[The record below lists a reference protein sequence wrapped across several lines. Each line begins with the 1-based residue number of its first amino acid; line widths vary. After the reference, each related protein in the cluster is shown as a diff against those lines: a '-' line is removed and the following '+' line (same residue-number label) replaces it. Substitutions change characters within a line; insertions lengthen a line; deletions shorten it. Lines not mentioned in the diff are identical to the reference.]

1 LSKRFSLARAS
12 RWFLGSGIQERSGG
26 VARFYQSEI
35 QKNKPVS
42 SEITGYTASAY
53 VYLFTIT
60 GDDACLNR
68 ARQTAAFLVDQAW
81 DAGLR
86 TFPYEHPSPSRES
99 HHHAYFFDCG
109 IIIRGLLAV
118 WRQTRED
125 RLLDI
130 AHVAAQG
137 MLTDFYNSEGRHAGK
152 HASYHPILELPSKAP
167 LPHTQLW
174 SRSAGCYQLKSALAW
189 LDVAELTADGP
200 LKSAYFDLLAS
211 ALATHAGFLPG
222 ATPHAT
228 MDRLHAYSYFLE
240 ALTPVLDRPD
250 CAQAFS
256 TALRSISASLRE
268 IAPSFVRSDVR
279 AQLLR
284 ARIYG
289 AGVIPLDPSGAASEA
304 AALAGFQA
312 ESEDPRIDGGFSFG
326 CRDGIPSPHINPVS
340 TAFALQALE
349 MWREYQAGN
358 KPPCRHLLI

>member
-1 LSKRFSLARAS
+1 MSKRFSLARAGQ
-12 RWFLGSGIQERSGG
+12 WFLGSGIQERSGG
-26 VARFYQSEI
+26 VARFYQSET

-42 SEITGYTASAY
+42 SEITGYTASAF
-53 VYLFTIT
+53 VYLFTLT
-60 GDDACLNR
+60 GDDAYLNR
-68 ARQTAAFLVDQAW
+68 ARQTAAFLLDHAW

-86 TFPYEHPSPSRES
+86 TFPYEHPSPSHES

-125 RLLDI
+125 RLLDT
-130 AHVAAQG
+130 AHIAAQG
-137 MLTDFYNSEGRHAGK
+137 MLTDFYNSQGNHG
-152 HASYHPILELPSKAP
+152 SYHPILELPSKEP
-167 LPHTQLW
+167 LPHTQQW

-189 LDVAELTADGP
+189 LDVSELTADGP
-200 LKSAYFDLLAS
+200 LKAAYFDLLAS
-211 ALATHAGFLPG
+211 ALATHGGFLPG

-240 ALTPVLDRPD
+240 ALTPVLDRAE

-256 TALRSISASLRE
+256 RALHSIARNLIE

-284 ARIYG
+284 ARICG
-289 AGVIPLDPSGAASEA
+289 AAVLPLDPAGAAAEA
-304 AALAGFQA
+304 AALAEFQM
-312 ESEDPRIDGGFSFG
+312 ESADPRIDGGFSFG
-326 CRDGIPSPHINPVS
+326 CRDGVASPHINPVS

-349 MWREYQAGN
+349 MWREYQAGY

>member
-1 LSKRFSLARAS
+1 LSQIFSLARVG
-12 RWFLGSGIQERSGG
+12 RWLSGSGIQERSGG

-35 QKNKPVS
+35 EKNKPVS

-53 VYLFTIT
+53 VYLYTLT
-60 GDDACLNR
+60 GDDVYLTR
-68 ARQTAAFLVDQAW
+68 ARETAAFLLDHAW
-81 DAGLR
+81 DPDLR
-86 TFPYEHPSPSRES
+86 TFPYEHPSPSGES
-99 HHHAYFFDCG
+99 HHRAYFFDCG

-118 WRQTRED
+118 WRHTRED
-125 RLLDI
+125 RLLDV

-137 MLTDFYNSEGRHAGK
+137 MLTDFYNPPGPPV
-152 HASYHPILELPSKAP
+152 SYNPILELPSKEP
-167 LPHTQLW
+167 LPHTQQW

-189 LDVAELTADGP
+189 LDVSELTADGP
-200 LKSAYFDLLAS
+200 LKAAYFDLLAV
-211 ALATHAGFLPG
+211 ALATHKSFLPG

-256 TALRSISASLRE
+256 EALGAIAANLNL
-268 IAPSFVRSDVR
+268 IAPSFERSDVR

-289 AGVIPLDPSGAASEA
+289 AAILPLDPSEAAYEA
-304 AALAGFQA
+304 AALAQFQV
-312 ESEDPRIDGGFSFG
+312 SSDDQRIDGGFSFG
-326 CRDGIPSPHINPVS
+326 RRDGVPSPHINPVS

-349 MWREYQAGN
+349 MWREYQAGSQA
-358 KPPCRHLLI
+358 PCRHLLI